1 MAAFTGLAPTGT
13 VVVTVLALVLITET
27 VFVPALVGGIE
38 RGHRKGSRLHISHL
52 ACYRLAFEIIFLGYG
67 QTAEARHRR
76 RLVPRHQPRPGK
88 AADLS

>member
-27 VFVPALVGGIE
+27 VFVPALVGGD
-38 RGHRKGSRLHISHL
+38 RKGSKGRLHISHL

-67 QTAEARHRR
+67 
-76 RLVPRHQPRPGK
+76 
-88 AADLS
+88 